1 MQHKLISLTFAVFG
15 LLSTAACGLID
26 LDGDDDRLHI
36 RGYTSCGDFAG
47 DDKVCQPGQFCA
59 DEMWSECEIG
69 CLSDVNCA
77 SNQVCVLTRTR
88 EPGYCENIRSVASR
102 LTEAPDA
109 GAHSDVNMWME

>member
-1 MQHKLISLTFAVFG
+1 MPNRITAIVFTVAG
-15 LLSTAACGLID
+15 LLSAAGCSLID

-47 DDKVCQPGQFCA
+47 DDAVCQPGQFCA

-77 SNQVCVLTRTR
+77 SNQICILTRPR
-88 EPGYCENIRSVASR
+88 EAGYCENIRSVSSR
-102 LTEAPDA
+102 LSEAPDA
-109 GAHSDVNMWME
+109 GNFSDVIELQR